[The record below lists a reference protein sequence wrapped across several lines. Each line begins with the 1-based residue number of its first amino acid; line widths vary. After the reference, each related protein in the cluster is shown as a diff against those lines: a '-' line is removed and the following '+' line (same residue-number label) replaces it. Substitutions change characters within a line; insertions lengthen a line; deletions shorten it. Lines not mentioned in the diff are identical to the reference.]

1 MRRPSSNSDTF
12 MTPLEIPSARIGGTR
27 RIWLQ
32 PPITAPA
39 IRCVT
44 LLDGELY
51 LERVRAP
58 AIVEKLQ
65 RDGNLPPTTFVYVSS
80 LDAAARHRDFTCN
93 EDYTSFLVHDVLPWI
108 ERSHGRFEWHYLGGL
123 SLSGLA
129 AAFAILRYPGVFAG
143 GLCQSP
149 SAWWNGEWLT
159 SSIANSSQGRFW
171 ISVGDQE
178 VQKDINHPPTGLYQ
192 GASQLDSVRRLNER
206 LRETRCTVR
215 SLEFCGGHDPLC
227 WASELPAALRW
238 LMTGEG

>member
-1 MRRPSSNSDTF
+1 MRRPNSNGDTTS
-12 MTPLEIPSARIGGTR
+12 TPLEIASARIGGSRT
-27 RIWLQ
+27 IWLQ
-32 PPITAPA
+32 PPKTGPA
-39 IRCVT
+39 VRCVT

-51 LERVRAP
+51 IERVRAP

-65 RDGNLPPTTFVYVSS
+65 REGDLRPTSFVYVSS
-80 LDAAARHRDFTCN
+80 FDAAARHRDFTCN
-93 EDYTSFLVHDVLPWI
+93 DDYSSFLVHDVLPYV
-108 ERSHGRFEWHYLGGL
+108 EQSHGRYEQHYLGGL

-129 AAFAILRYPGVFAG
+129 AAFAILRRPGVFAG

-192 GASQLDSVRRLNER
+192 ETSQLESVRRLTEQ
-206 LRETRCTVR
+206 LRQTKSTVR
-215 SLEFCGGHDPLC
+215 WHEFCGGHDPLC

-238 LMTGEG
+238 LMTDEG